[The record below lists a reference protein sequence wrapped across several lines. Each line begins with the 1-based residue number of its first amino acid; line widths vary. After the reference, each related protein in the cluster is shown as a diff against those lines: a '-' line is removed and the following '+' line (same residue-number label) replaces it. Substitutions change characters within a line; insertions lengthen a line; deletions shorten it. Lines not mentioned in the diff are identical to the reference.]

1 MVNNSAIPLGRWPK
15 VVLKKESMKKWAL
28 GILFLVLLSNSV
40 LLLAQ
45 TEPEDIKLNSDKFRD
60 YFYESLKQKGIEN
73 YDKAIIALEQCLK
86 IEPENATIH
95 FELGKNYLALKD
107 YKKAYSSFEH
117 ATQIDPTNKWFWV
130 GMYDVDYETKDY
142 VNAIK
147 TINKLIPFDAK
158 FKEDLTS
165 LYMSTSQFDKA
176 LDLINELNESAG
188 KSERRES
195 YKMQILSQG
204 KYQSAEITNL
214 IDQIQKYP
222 KEESNY
228 ISLIYLYSKN
238 NETEKV
244 LETARKL
251 EIAISTSEWAQVSLF
266 KYHLE
271 NKEGEK
277 AINAMNIALA
287 SAKIDSK
294 IKHRIL
300 NEFLLFVNTNPQF
313 APDLEKAAGY
323 FDGDPEVNVAKEIGK
338 FYQNKKQW
346 DKAIVYYEKANAK
359 SAEIDME
366 TNLLLLQ
373 VYTETNQFD
382 KTAKTATDLVD
393 VFPAQPQFYYYSG
406 LAYNQLSQ
414 YKKAIMMLEMGIDY
428 VIEDQALEINFN
440 IQLGEAY
447 HGLGDEKKKDF
458 YFSKANQLL
467 KK

>member
-1 MVNNSAIPLGRWPK
+1 
-15 VVLKKESMKKWAL
+15 MKKSAL
-28 GILFLVLLSNSV
+28 CILFLVLLSNSA

-45 TEPEDIKLNSDKFRD
+45 TEPQDIKLNTDKFRD

-86 IEPENATIH
+86 IEPQNATIH
-95 FELGKNYLALKD
+95 FELGKNYLALKE
-107 YKKAYSSFEH
+107 YQKAYSAFER

-130 GMYDVDYETKDY
+130 GMYDVDYATKDY

-176 LDLINELNESAG
+176 LDLINELNETSG
-188 KSERRES
+188 KSDRREA
-195 YKMQILSQG
+195 YKIQILSQG
-204 KYQSAEITNL
+204 KYQNAEITNL
-214 IDQIQKYP
+214 IEQIKKYP
-222 KEESNY
+222 NEESNY
-228 ISLIYLYSKN
+228 ISLIYLYYKN
-238 NETEKV
+238 NETDKV

-251 EIAISTSEWAQVSLF
+251 EIAIPASEWAQVSLF

-271 NKEGEK
+271 KNEAEK

-300 NEFLLFVNTNPQF
+300 NEFLIYVNANPQF
-313 APDLEKAAGY
+313 APDLEKAVGY
-323 FDGDPEVNVAKEIGK
+323 FDADPDVNVAKEIGK

-346 DKAIVYYEKANAK
+346 DKAIRYYEKANARN
-359 SAEIDME
+359 ADVDIE

-373 VYTETNQFD
+373 AYTESKDFT
-382 KTAKTATDLVD
+382 KAAKKAIDMVDL
-393 VFPAQPQFYYYSG
+393 FPAQSQFYYYAG

-414 YKKAIMMLEMGIDY
+414 FKKAKEMLEMGMDY
-428 VIEDQALEINFN
+428 LVEDKALEINFN

-447 HGLGDEKKKDF
+447 NGLGDQKKKDF

-467 KK
+467 K

>member
-1 MVNNSAIPLGRWPK
+1 MNKSALW
-15 VVLKKESMKKWAL
+15 
-28 GILFLVLLSNSV
+28 ILVLVLLSNSAS
-40 LLLAQ
+40 LWAQ
-45 TEPEDIKLNSDKFRD
+45 TEPEEIQLNSDKFQD

-95 FELGKNYLALKD
+95 FELGKNYLALKE
-107 YKKAYSSFEH
+107 YKKAYASFEH

-176 LDLINELNESAG
+176 LDLINELNESSG
-188 KSERRES
+188 KSERRDS
-195 YKMQILSQG
+195 YKMQILSQE
-204 KYQSAEITNL
+204 KYQNAEITNL

-228 ISLIYLYSKN
+228 IALIYLYSKN
-238 NETEKV
+238 NEIEKV

-251 EIAISTSEWAQVSLF
+251 ETAIPKSEWAQVSLF

-271 NKEGEK
+271 HNDGEK

-300 NEFLLFVNTNPQF
+300 NEFLIYVNANPQF
-313 APDLEKAAGY
+313 AADLEKAVGY
-323 FDGDPEVNVAKEIGK
+323 FDGDPEVNVAKEVGK
-338 FYQNKKQW
+338 FYHNKKQW
-346 DKAIVYYEKANAK
+346 DKAIGYYEKANAK
-359 SAEIDME
+359 STVVDME
-366 TNLLLLQ
+366 TNLLLLEA
-373 VYTETNQFD
+373 YTDTKAFE
-382 KTAKTATDLVD
+382 KAAKKAAEMVD

-406 LAYNQLSQ
+406 LAYNQLGQ
-414 YKKAIMMLEMGIDY
+414 FKKAVEIMEMGLDY
-428 VIEDQALEINFN
+428 LVEDKALEINFN

-458 YFSKANQLL
+458 YFTKATQLL
-467 KK
+467 KQN

>member
-1 MVNNSAIPLGRWPK
+1 
-15 VVLKKESMKKWAL
+15 MKKSAL
-28 GILFLVLLSNSV
+28 CILFLVLLSNSA

-45 TEPEDIKLNSDKFRD
+45 TEPQDIKLNTDKFQD

-86 IEPENATIH
+86 IEPQNATIH
-95 FELGKNYLALKD
+95 FELGKNYLALKE
-107 YKKAYSSFEH
+107 YQKAYSAFEH

-130 GMYDVDYETKDY
+130 GMYDVDYATKDY
-142 VNAIK
+142 VSAIK

-176 LDLINELNESAG
+176 LDLINELNETSG
-188 KSERRES
+188 KSDRREA
-195 YKMQILSQG
+195 YKIQILSQG
-204 KYQSAEITNL
+204 KYQNAEITNL
-214 IDQIQKYP
+214 IEQIKKYP
-222 KEESNY
+222 NEESNY

-238 NETEKV
+238 NETDKV

-251 EIAISTSEWAQVSLF
+251 EIAIPTSEWEQISLF

-271 NKEGEK
+271 KNEGEK

-300 NEFLLFVNTNPQF
+300 NEFLIYVNANPQF
-313 APDLEKAAGY
+313 ALDLEKAVGY
-323 FDGDPEVNVAKEIGK
+323 FDADPDVNVAKEIGK

-346 DKAIVYYEKANAK
+346 DKAIGYYEKANARN
-359 SAEIDME
+359 ADVDIE

-373 VYTETNQFD
+373 AYTESKDFT
-382 KTAKTATDLVD
+382 KAAKKAIDMVDL
-393 VFPAQPQFYYYSG
+393 FPAQSQFYYYAG

-414 YKKAIMMLEMGIDY
+414 FKKAKEMLEMGLDY
-428 VIEDQALEINFN
+428 LVEDKALEINFN

-447 HGLGDEKKKDF
+447 HGLGDQKKKDF

-467 KK
+467 K